1 MHNKQLTRLAHAVL
15 ALAFA
20 AGEVG
25 VALAHD
31 AAGEESV
38 QPVMRQTLPE
48 MPGKQVT
55 VVTVS
60 YAPDQS
66 SEPHVHPGSV
76 FAYVLEGSVVSQL
89 ADEAPKTYTK
99 GQGWYEPPQARHLV
113 SRNAS
118 TTEPARLVAWLVGNE
133 GQPLKEPLPH

>member
-48 MPGKQVT
+48 MPGK
-55 VVTVS
+55 
-60 YAPDQS
+60 
-66 SEPHVHPGSV
+66 HVHPGSV